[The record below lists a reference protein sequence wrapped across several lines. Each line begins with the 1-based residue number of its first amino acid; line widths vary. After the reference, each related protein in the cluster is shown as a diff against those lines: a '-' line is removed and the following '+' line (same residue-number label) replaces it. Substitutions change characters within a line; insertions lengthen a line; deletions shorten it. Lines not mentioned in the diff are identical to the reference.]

1 MREVRDRLVAHLPAL
16 TPRAAQQMRLVVP
29 RRTVLT
35 HIVTTVCSHV
45 YGPTTFSHT
54 TKLPDRHI
62 DSVTISDDTP
72 DASDTT
78 SPQVTQRINPQRA
91 RNFGLGGT
99 RMQVRKKPTLL
110 AQGKPRNLGGSARPW
125 RVRLYAPES
134 GSTKYQVMFR
144 APAGEGEPWKR
155 VLRRANS
162 EAEAR
167 KIFAQAEAALDTE
180 KEAPARADVRAA
192 RTIGMLGE
200 ESLKASVERGKQPRT
215 MEQRESKLNAH
226 ILPTIGEVP
235 VAKWRVEH
243 SRKVLAKWS

>member
-91 RNFGLGGT
+91 RNFGL
-99 RMQVRKKPTLL
+99 
-110 AQGKPRNLGGSARPW
+110 
-125 RVRLYAPES
+125 E
-134 GSTKYQVMFR
+134 
-144 APAGEGEPWKR
+144 APAGHPIQGTKT
-155 VLRRANS
+155 L
-162 EAEAR
+162 
-167 KIFAQAEAALDTE
+167 
-180 KEAPARADVRAA
+180 
-192 RTIGMLGE
+192 
-200 ESLKASVERGKQPRT
+200 LKPPSTGSPTPRHT
-215 MEQRESKLNAH
+215 TR
-226 ILPTIGEVP
+226 
-235 VAKWRVEH
+235 
-243 SRKVLAKWS
+243 

>member
-91 RNFGLGGT
+91 RNFGLASRSVTDPRRPRLPCAASRTT
-99 RMQVRKKPTLL
+99 RRSQVPQKRAPWSSPQAHRQTVQLGLL
-110 AQGKPRNLGGSARPW
+110 TDVQLEAVDASVSVRLVKIIRTARHC
-125 RVRLYAPES
+125 RVRV
-134 GSTKYQVMFR
+134 VM
-144 APAGEGEPWKR
+144 
-155 VLRRANS
+155 
-162 EAEAR
+162 
-167 KIFAQAEAALDTE
+167 AAVT
-180 KEAPARADVRAA
+180 
-192 RTIGMLGE
+192 
-200 ESLKASVERGKQPRT
+200 
-215 MEQRESKLNAH
+215 
-226 ILPTIGEVP
+226 
-235 VAKWRVEH
+235 
-243 SRKVLAKWS
+243 

>member
-54 TKLPDRHI
+54 TKLPDRHN

-91 RNFGLGGT
+91 RNFGLASAGSRELT
-99 RMQVRKKPTLL
+99 DKAPT
-110 AQGKPRNLGGSARPW
+110 PRSRG
-125 RVRLYAPES
+125 
-134 GSTKYQVMFR
+134 
-144 APAGEGEPWKR
+144 
-155 VLRRANS
+155 LRGVG
-162 EAEAR
+162 
-167 KIFAQAEAALDTE
+167 AL
-180 KEAPARADVRAA
+180 
-192 RTIGMLGE
+192 
-200 ESLKASVERGKQPRT
+200 
-215 MEQRESKLNAH
+215 
-226 ILPTIGEVP
+226 
-235 VAKWRVEH
+235 
-243 SRKVLAKWS
+243 

>member
-91 RNFGLGGT
+91 RNFGLG
-99 RMQVRKKPTLL
+99 
-110 AQGKPRNLGGSARPW
+110 
-125 RVRLYAPES
+125 
-134 GSTKYQVMFR
+134 R
-144 APAGEGEPWKR
+144 APCVFHCTLG
-155 VLRRANS
+155 
-162 EAEAR
+162 
-167 KIFAQAEAALDTE
+167 
-180 KEAPARADVRAA
+180 PARAWPVTANAGRFLSQRR
-192 RTIGMLGE
+192 RTPSAGGVL
-200 ESLKASVERGKQPRT
+200 
-215 MEQRESKLNAH
+215 
-226 ILPTIGEVP
+226 LPTVVVVVLGRVS
-235 VAKWRVEH
+235 VLGRVWRVG
-243 SRKVLAKWS
+243 